1 VDASA
6 KKILNDLKAGKYAPV
21 YLLQGEETF
30 YIDLISTY
38 IENNALS
45 ESERSFNQV
54 VLYGKDAPVSMI
66 LNNARR
72 FPMMAERQ
80 VVIVR
85 EAQDIPDLLKEP
97 GVKLMLDYVAKPV
110 PSTVLVLCHKHK
122 SIDKRKDAGKKIE
135 QMTTCATFKKPADY
149 QLGEFVSEYVQGKGH
164 RIDDSGVR
172 VLTEYVG
179 NDLSRLANE
188 IDKLLISTQQGQV
201 IKAEQVMAQVGISR
215 EYNIFEL
222 QRALVRKDALL
233 AAKIV
238 HYIEGNTK
246 KNPVI
251 PVVAFLYSFFSKLLA
266 ASTTA
271 DKSERG
277 LVSSLKMNPYAA
289 KDYAAALQHY
299 STEKLIENI
308 GLLKQSDLK
317 LKGVN
322 AGDISEG
329 QVLKELVFRLLP

>member
-1 VDASA
+1 MDASA

-21 YLLQGEETF
+21 YLLQGEEPF
-30 YIDLISTY
+30 YIDLISNY
-38 IENNALS
+38 IENNTLS

-54 VLYGKDAPVSMI
+54 VLYGKDAPVSVI

-85 EAQDIPDLLKEP
+85 EAQDIPDLLREP
-97 GVKLMLDYVAKPV
+97 GVKLMLDYLAKPV
-110 PSTVLVLCHKHK
+110 PFTVLVLCHKHK
-122 SIDKRKDAGKKIE
+122 PIDKRKDAGKKIE
-135 QMTTCATFKKPADY
+135 QMTMCATFKKPADY
-149 QLGEFVSEYVQGKGH
+149 QLGEFVLEYVNGKGYG
-164 RIDDSGVR
+164 IDERGVR

-188 IDKLLISTQQGQV
+188 VDKLLISTPQGETV
-201 IKAEQVMAQVGISR
+201 KAEKVMAQVGISR
-215 EYNIFEL
+215 QYNIFEL
-222 QRALVRKDALL
+222 QKALVKKDALL

-238 HYIEGNTK
+238 QYMEGNTK

-251 PVVAFLYSFFSKLLA
+251 PMVAFLYSFFSKLLA
-266 ASTTA
+266 ASTA
-271 DKSERG
+271 PDKSERG
-277 LVSSLKMNPYAA
+277 LVSLLKMNPYAA
-289 KDYAAALQHY
+289 KDYAIALQHY
-299 STEKLIENI
+299 STEKLIESI

-322 AGDISEG
+322 SGEVSES
-329 QVLKELVFRLLP
+329 QVLKELVFRLLH